1 MGMWLNVR
9 LISWQKKI
17 LEQIAQPRGPGS
29 KKHQTSKCFV
39 SQFLLDLREVTSP
52 PTGSPKL
59 VSKSRSHNMSKS
71 PLNPTL
77 LPSGSH
83 ERHAVAAKTS
93 CYRFGR
99 TDLSRFMPMPRWKS
113 RRNVCVKRMGRG
125 VWRKGGI
132 SDEPFSSELLL
143 SFARGF
149 QQIRALK
156 GTVPLSPRLIFN
168 TQMNSPSF
176 IPNQWDRVYMEGYQ
190 AQLSS
195 CHYSETTGIPRS

>member
-71 PLNPTL
+71 PLHPTL

-93 CYRFGR
+93 RCRFGR
-99 TDLSRFMPMPRWKS
+99 TDLSRFMPYAALEEPKKCLCETDGKRSMEKG
-113 RRNVCVKRMGRG
+113 RNIK
-125 VWRKGGI
+125 
-132 SDEPFSSELLL
+132 
-143 SFARGF
+143 
-149 QQIRALK
+149 
-156 GTVPLSPRLIFN
+156 
-168 TQMNSPSF
+168 
-176 IPNQWDRVYMEGYQ
+176 
-190 AQLSS
+190 
-195 CHYSETTGIPRS
+195 